1 MTINRLWRRRSDQDS
16 KVARN
21 GKSRAYVLLHS
32 GLYYF
37 FVRRCRTGKRND
49 QTYQLHLSTKASSQ
63 PILLLSNSVLLDNFL
78 TKLEKLTSNRIFTE
92 SKGKPYYEKRR
103 LIILLAHLLI
113 LVILTFPQF
122 ISVTISPTDSV
133 TASAPSM

>member
-1 MTINRLWRRRSDQDS
+1 MLWRRRSDQDS

-21 GKSRAYVLLHS
+21 GISRAYVLLHS

-37 FVRRCRTGKRND
+37 LVRRCRTGKRND
-49 QTYQLHLSTKASSQ
+49 QTDQLHLSTKASSQ
-63 PILLLSNSVLLDNFL
+63 LILLLSNSVLLDNFL